1 MRPVFRLA
9 LLLLCDLP
17 VNRIKPASVLRIS
30 LVEAIIALLALGFV
44 LNSLSHAVM
53 KHSQALESSG
63 PDPVRT
69 ETVLQVQ
76 PHFPSS

>member
-9 LLLLCDLP
+9 LLLLCHLP

-53 KHSQALESSG
+53 KHSQAIDSST
-63 PDPVRT
+63 PSAVRT
-69 ETVLQVQ
+69 ETVLPVQ
-76 PHFPSS
+76 SIFPAS